1 MLEDN
6 KTIQRALDYVN
17 QLLIPLENHYYHQ
30 YEHALEVMHRAVYL
44 SKKEWLSPQDT
55 EMIALAALFHD
66 TWFIITYDKNEPI
79 WAKIA
84 QNYLKTMMYDRERI
98 SQIEEIILATD
109 PDYKTP
115 KNIYEKII
123 KDADLDNLGRTDFMD
138 RTNDLNREIEAIKD
152 IKLKDPKWKH
162 WVINFLAEHKYYTKT
177 QKSERDDHKEENKQ
191 RLMKMI
197 DELEKDEI

>member
-1 MLEDN
+1 
-6 KTIQRALDYVN
+6 
-17 QLLIPLENHYYHQ
+17 
-30 YEHALEVMHRAVYL
+30 
-44 SKKEWLSPQDT
+44 
-55 EMIALAALFHD
+55 
-66 TWFIITYDKNEPI
+66 
-79 WAKIA
+79 
-84 QNYLKTMMYDRERI
+84 MYDRERI

-162 WVINFLAEHKYYTKT
+162 
-177 QKSERDDHKEENKQ
+177 
-191 RLMKMI
+191 
-197 DELEKDEI
+197 